1 MYVLYGMEEVMRV
14 VTENSVYHVVP
25 HGDHVVIKKID
36 GTDCPGL
43 PVGREFKTKAFSAEI
58 GGFLETPDG
67 LSTSRVSR
75 IDP

>member
-1 MYVLYGMEEVMRV
+1 MEEVMRV
-14 VTENSVYHVVP
+14 VTRNSVYHVIP
-25 HGDHVVIKKID
+25 HGDHVVIKKIAGAD
-36 GTDCPGL
+36 QPGL
-43 PVGREFKTKAFSAEI
+43 PVGREFETKAFSVKV